1 MAGKHPARIG
11 LALGSLAGRNPAL
24 SKSFANDHPAQ
35 HSPLMSSYMAGEIIS
50 LDQLRAGSLIE
61 ELAGSSPNRVDAID
75 IRGTRAYV
83 TRAPDVTYLPDSHI
97 QIVDSR
103 LVPLEANANGRLALR
118 IMQLGAREHEFRG
131 SYLPSEFEYVDAEV
145 CILSNIFTESFFHW
159 MEEMYKVA
167 VLERIGFQGYYVL
180 HSLPEYP
187 VGWLDLFGVGAGR
200 IIRQLAGPT
209 IFRSAVFT
217 TGFAHEDV
225 STFPGVFDQLR
236 DTILGAVPSDDPMPA
251 GRRLWLERGVNTFG
265 GARDVVNAE
274 EVRQCCDRYGFS
286 AIDLGSLPA
295 REQVAAV
302 RNADVL
308 AGPHG
313 AAFVHA
319 MWLREHATVV
329 ECFSPKHNDPSI
341 FEICRLLRHRY
352 FQLVHYDM
360 PFRPYK
366 HGNDVLIDLS
376 HLNLTSEEIERG

>member
-1 MAGKHPARIG
+1 
-11 LALGSLAGRNPAL
+11 
-24 SKSFANDHPAQ
+24 
-35 HSPLMSSYMAGEIIS
+35 MAGEIIS
-50 LDQLRAGSLIE
+50 LDQLRSGSLIA
-61 ELAGSSPNRVDAID
+61 ELAGSSPNRIEAVDIG
-75 IRGTRAYV
+75 GTRVYV
-83 TRAPDVTYLPDSHI
+83 TRASNVMYLPDSHI
-97 QIVDSR
+97 QIVDST
-103 LVPLEANANGRLALR
+103 LVPTEANANGRLALR
-118 IMQLGAREHEFRG
+118 IMQLGARDQEVRG
-131 SYLPSEFEYVDAEV
+131 SYSRSEFHYVDAEV

-159 MEEMYKVA
+159 MEEMYKVT
-167 VLERIGFQGYYVL
+167 VLERMGFQGYYVL

-200 IIRQLAGPT
+200 SIRQLAGPT
-209 IFRSAVFT
+209 IFRSALFT

-225 STFPGVFDQLR
+225 STFPGVFDELR
-236 DTILGAVPSDDPMPA
+236 DTILAAVPPDDARPES
-251 GRRLWLERGVNTFG
+251 GRRLWLERGTNTFG
-265 GARDVVNAE
+265 GARGVVNAE
-274 EVRQCCDRYGFS
+274 EVRQCCERYGFG

-313 AAFVHA
+313 AALTHA

-329 ECFSPKHNDPSI
+329 ECFSPKHNNPSI

-366 HGNDVLIDLS
+366 HGDNVLVDLS
-376 HLNLTSEEIERG
+376 HLNLTFEEIERR